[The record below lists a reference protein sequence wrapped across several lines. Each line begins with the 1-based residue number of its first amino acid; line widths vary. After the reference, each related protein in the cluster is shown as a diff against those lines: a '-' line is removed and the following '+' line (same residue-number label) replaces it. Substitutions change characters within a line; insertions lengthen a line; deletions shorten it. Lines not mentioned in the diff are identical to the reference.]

1 MVSVRIRISA
11 PNLLIVVFFTVIPTL
26 LSKIQLLI
34 SIKLSLFFS
43 QPKEKA
49 MSADNGIFILQSPN
63 ILSGTTEYRV
73 AYAGA
78 IENIDYFEPGSQE
91 FFAMEVLIFGHSP
104 IHTNEAFA
112 LKEAQ
117 EIEEQIGGTEY
128 GVCFIPPRMY
138 PFSNMSEKE
147 AKEVLKP
154 FSS

>member
-1 MVSVRIRISA
+1 
-11 PNLLIVVFFTVIPTL
+11 
-26 LSKIQLLI
+26 
-34 SIKLSLFFS
+34 
-43 QPKEKA
+43 
-49 MSADNGIFILQSPN
+49 
-63 ILSGTTEYRV
+63 
-73 AYAGA
+73 
-78 IENIDYFEPGSQE
+78 
-91 FFAMEVLIFGHSP
+91 MEVLIFGHSP